1 LVAAAVALP
10 IALASGQDMG
20 VSGSDWKFLAL
31 LALVGGAGHT
41 LVNFAHSN
49 TKLVLVSLM
58 FLAVPILST
67 AWAALFLGES
77 LNVWQMA
84 GMAIV
89 LISLGTII
97 YTMEHREGH

>member
-1 LVAAAVALP
+1 
-10 IALASGQDMG
+10 
-20 VSGSDWKFLAL
+20 
-31 LALVGGAGHT
+31 
-41 LVNFAHSN
+41 
-49 TKLVLVSLM
+49 M

-77 LNVWQMA
+77 LNIWQMT

-97 YTMEHREGH
+97 YTMEHRADS